1 MELLLNENENAN
13 YYVNKLEKFMK
24 FEQYLFN
31 THGFRYKENNSVYVD
46 GKLKFCK
53 TFYGLTIND
62 IFKQVNG
69 IPCVILT
76 SEYTKNDKMV
86 DESVKYARLKFSGYI
101 INPEQNQVE
110 LNKYKNKY
118 ADFKQITKLVNSKV
132 FVPMWAKFVESKE
145 PFKTDKEVDTQ
156 ILFKMSHDIPMF
168 GSSTFK
174 PLNEQI
180 NNLTAFL
187 TKEKFYA
194 DAKKLLM
201 VASIA
206 CDKENNWLQEN
217 NNGNTILDV
226 KQKEVDYNLKKIAK
240 LGTEIEHIG
249 SVLTKSK

>member
-1 MELLLNENENAN
+1 
-13 YYVNKLEKFMK
+13 
-24 FEQYLFN
+24 
-31 THGFRYKENNSVYVD
+31 
-46 GKLKFCK
+46 
-53 TFYGLTIND
+53 
-62 IFKQVNG
+62 
-69 IPCVILT
+69 
-76 SEYTKNDKMV
+76 
-86 DESVKYARLKFSGYI
+86 
-101 INPEQNQVE
+101 
-110 LNKYKNKY
+110 
-118 ADFKQITKLVNSKV
+118 
-132 FVPMWAKFVESKE
+132 MWAKFVESKE